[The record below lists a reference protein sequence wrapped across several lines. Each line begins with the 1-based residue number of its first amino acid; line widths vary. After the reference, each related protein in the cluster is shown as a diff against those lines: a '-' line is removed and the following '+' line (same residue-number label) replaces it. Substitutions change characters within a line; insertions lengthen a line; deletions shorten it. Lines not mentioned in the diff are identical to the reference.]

1 MGIFELK
8 VKIIFF
14 KKPNNFS
21 IININWHDDSL
32 KGSILL
38 IVSRDTLEMIKRV
51 LINKIRS

>member
-14 KKPNNFS
+14 KKPNNL
-21 IININWHDDSL
+21 HDEAL

-51 LINKIRS
+51 LINKIL